1 MAAVNKAIILGNLGQ
16 DPEMHYSSSG
26 KAIVNLSVATSEKF
40 KDRDGNS
47 NERTEWHRVVLFG
60 RQAEVAGEYLRK
72 GSTAYFEGRL
82 QTRKWED
89 RDGVERYTT
98 EIVCD
103 RMQLIGSTKGGNGD
117 RESRNDARQQSQSRN
132 NAPQNSPR
140 GNAGPANNHP
150 PIDNDDFDDI
160 PFGGADFTETTDGFG
175 KLLKRVRF

>member
-47 NERTEWHRVVLFG
+47 NERTEWHRIVLFG

-103 RMQLIGSTKGGNGD
+103 RMQLIGSAKGGNGD
-117 RESRNDARQQSQSRN
+117 RESHRESRNDARQ
-132 NAPQNSPR
+132 QNSPR

-160 PFGGADFTETTDGFG
+160 PFAQGDFTETTDGFG